1 MSEDVPDSNRMS
13 LGLWLWTIATVL
25 VLLFILGAGG
35 LLHLAAWI
43 LAICII
49 FGLGFAAVA
58 LIMRFVGG

>member
-1 MSEDVPDSNRMS
+1 MS